1 MNRDSDIMKAILLK
15 LLFEADSAEGSPS
28 GNDRLSPS
36 TSAPWP
42 QPFATDDALARSHG
56 ADPNAVFD
64 PGDHPIVQTHFEAL
78 LKRRLSQDIAQQP
91 PLFPWEQSVQ
101 EYPDQLRSDLDRA
114 SVWLDHLRNLEV
126 PAHFPEAV
134 LAELFG
140 HCQRVANHT
149 SQLGRQL
156 VEAVEALF
164 PDQPQTLVYVAG
176 LVARPSTRSA
186 ATDLVA
192 SVNYETASPQQQ
204 IALTMLAARS
214 IFEALSLVVSPLTP
228 SVVRTWM
235 TARGPLT
242 ITVARLNESLLEV
255 RTEIPEPGA
264 MVLTGLTDT
273 LHSQRSTPGS
283 LVLQLA
289 YPQPQTAYTLEVSLG
304 SETTPLRFQVM
315 VEA

>member
-28 GNDRLSPS
+28 GNDRLSHS

-42 QPFATDDALARSHG
+42 QPSVDDALAHSRG

-64 PGDHPIVQTHFEAL
+64 PGDHPVVQTHFEAL
-78 LKRRLSQDIAQQP
+78 LKRRLSQDIAQHP
-91 PLFPWEQSVQ
+91 PLFPWEQTVQ
-101 EYPDQLRSDLDRA
+101 EYPDQLRSDPA
-114 SVWLDHLRNLEV
+114 TIWLDHLRQLEV

-164 PDQPQTLVYVAG
+164 PDQPQTLAYVAG

-186 ATDLVA
+186 ATDLVGTVDYAAA
-192 SVNYETASPQQQ
+192 STQQQ
-204 IALTMLAARS
+204 MALTMLAARS
-214 IFEALSLVVSPLTP
+214 IFEALSLIVSPLNP
-228 SVVRTWM
+228 SVARTWV

-242 ITVARLNESLLEV
+242 VTVARLSESLLEV
-255 RTEIPEPGA
+255 RAELPEAGA
-264 MVLTGLTDT
+264 MGLTGLTDT
-273 LHSQRSTPGS
+273 LSSQRSSPGD
-283 LVLQLA
+283 LVLQLS
-289 YPQPQTAYTLEVSLG
+289 YPQPQTTYALEISLG
-304 SETTPLRFQVM
+304 SEATPLRFQVV

>member
-15 LLFEADSAEGSPS
+15 LLFEADPAAGSPS
-28 GNDRLSPS
+28 GDDRLSFVTP
-36 TSAPWP
+36 APWP
-42 QPFATDDALARSHG
+42 DSLEPDDVLAQSHG

-64 PGDHPIVQTHFEAL
+64 PGDHPVVYTHFEAL
-78 LKRRLSQDIAQQP
+78 VKRRLSQEIAQHP
-91 PLFPWEQSVQ
+91 PLFPWEQGLQ
-101 EYPDQLRSDLDRA
+101 DYPDQLRSDADIA
-114 SVWLDHLRNLEV
+114 SIWLNHLRTLDI
-126 PAHFPEAV
+126 PTDFPEEV
-134 LAELFG
+134 LVDLFG
-140 HCQRVANHT
+140 QCQRVARHT
-149 SQLGRQL
+149 RQLGRQL

-304 SETTPLRFQVM
+304 SEPTPLRFQVM